1 MLAGRSRP
9 ATLTSVLLLELLVA
23 RSLTEVGQDLRQ
35 LGDHD
40 VVGCQS
46 RLSLKE
52 KESVRV
58 TDPGTVVQRRLRGV
72 GWGGGNGT
80 SMLGQSALLRISVVG
95 MSVSVNSSSRSTT

>member
-1 MLAGRSRP
+1 M
-9 ATLTSVLLLELLVA
+9 A
-23 RSLTEVGQDLRQ
+23 RSLTEVGQDLRE

-46 RLSLKE
+46 RLSLKDGIQSGSLIRE
-52 KESVRV
+52 RWFS
-58 TDPGTVVQRRLRGV
+58 TGY
-72 GWGGGNGT
+72 GGGGDGT

>member
-1 MLAGRSRP
+1 M
-9 ATLTSVLLLELLVA
+9 A
-23 RSLTEVGQDLRQ
+23 RSLTEVGQDLRE

-46 RLSLKE
+46 RLSLKDGIQSGSLIRE
-52 KESVRV
+52 RWFS
-58 TDPGTVVQRRLRGV
+58 TGS
-72 GWGGGNGT
+72 GGGGGRDGT